1 MTYSFDGRV
10 AIVTGAGGGL
20 GRCHALELA
29 KRGCKVVVNDLGGAM
44 DGTGGS
50 SEAAEGVVAEIK
62 AAGGEAI
69 ANGGSVSD
77 RAGAQSMVDNAMA
90 AWGRVDILIN
100 NAGILRDKSFA
111 KMELDDF
118 QTVLD
123 VHLMGSVNVTRA
135 AWPIMREQN
144 YGRVVVTTSPTGLY
158 GNFGQANYGA
168 AKLGLVGL
176 MNTLKI
182 EGVRNNIHTNT
193 IAPVAATRMT
203 ENLMTGDALKAL
215 APELVTPAVI
225 YLCSEEAPNGVVLQ
239 AQGGQFS
246 VACIVENAGVNLG
259 VEATAED
266 IGESFERIADLAG
279 AKPRGSLDPRRHVI
293 GRCGVPSRGRRR
305 PHHHPHLRRLGL
317 RLAGVGAKVRPQ

>member
-50 SEAAEGVVAEIK
+50 SAAAEGVVAEIN

-77 RAGAQSMVDNAMA
+77 RTGARSMVDDAMA
-90 AWGRVDILIN
+90 AWGRVDIVIN

-111 KMELDDF
+111 KMDLDDF
-118 QTVLD
+118 QMVLD

-135 AWPIMREQN
+135 VWPIMREQN

-225 YLCSEEAPNGVVLQ
+225 YLCSEDAPNGVVLQ

-246 VACIVENAGVNLG
+246 VACIVENTGVSLG
-259 VEATAED
+259 LEATAED
-266 IGESFERIADLAG
+266 IGGNFERIADLAG
-279 AKPRGSLDPRRHVI
+279 AKPRGSLD
-293 GRCGVPSRGRRR
+293 
-305 PHHHPHLRRLGL
+305 LG
-317 RLAGVGAKVRPQ
+317 AM